1 MRKLIIFLLFLFI
14 LIYQLNLVFGFE
26 SNQITVIKLEDA
38 ITPATKEFI
47 QEAYKFSLSINA
59 QAIIVLLNTPGGQLD
74 ATIKIIEIMEKSEI
88 PWIVYV
94 YPEGSRAWSA
104 GAFILVSSH
113 VAVMAP
119 YTIVGSAQPVSY
131 SPFEGSTPVEDEKI
145 INALSAFI
153 AEEARMHNRNATA
166 AELFVRKNLNL
177 NADEAYQF
185 KVIDA
190 VIPDINELLKFLN
203 NKTVKTSKGLITL
216 KTDKTVLIEFSPSI
230 KIMFLSIIS
239 NPLLA
244 YILFTLGLYGLIFG
258 LLSPGY
264 GAELTGAIALIL
276 GLIGLGFNVNLAS
289 LILIGLGVILML
301 IEMHTPGFGVLGGA
315 GLICLIIGGLLL
327 IPFTF
332 KAGEW
337 LISPVWYQSFIM
349 AALLFAVFAGGFMV
363 FSVYKVLKAKRM
375 KPLIGE
381 LIGETVD
388 VIEDLTPEKIGFVI
402 YKGEYWR
409 AKSKS
414 FIKAG
419 SKALI
424 IGKEGPI
431 LIVEPK
437 QS

>member
-1 MRKLIIFLLFLFI
+1 MKKPFTFLLFI
-14 LIYQLNLVFGFE
+14 LIALTQLSLTFSFKA
-26 SNQITVIKLEDA
+26 NQITIIKLEDA

-47 QEAYKFSLSINA
+47 QEAYDFSLSSNA
-59 QAIIVLLNTPGGQLD
+59 QAIIILLNTPGGQLD
-74 ATIKIIEIMEKSEI
+74 ATMKIIEIMDRSEI

-94 YPEGSRAWSA
+94 YPEGSKAWSA
-104 GAFILVSSH
+104 GAFILIASH
-113 VAVMAP
+113 IAVMAP

-131 SPFEGSTPVEDEKI
+131 TPFEGSTPIEDEKI

-153 AEEARMHNRNATA
+153 AEEARMYNRNATA
-166 AELFVRKNLNL
+166 AELFIRKNLNL
-177 NADEAYQF
+177 NADEALKF

-190 VIPDINELLKFLN
+190 IASDINELLKILN
-203 NKTVKTSKGLITL
+203 GKTIKTTRGLITL
-216 KTDKTVLIEFSPSI
+216 KTEDAVLIEFSPSI
-230 KIMFLSIIS
+230 KVTFLSTVS

-258 LLSPGY
+258 LVSPGY
-264 GAELTGAIALIL
+264 GAELAGGIALIL
-276 GLIGLGFNVNLAS
+276 GLIGLGFNVDLAS

-301 IEMHTPGFGVLGGA
+301 IEAHTPGFGVLGGA

-327 IPFTF
+327 IPFRS
-332 KAGEW
+332 GEW
-337 LISPVWYQSFIM
+337 LISSAWYQSFIA
-349 AALLFAVFAGGFMV
+349 AALLFAAFTGGFMI

-381 LIGETVD
+381 FVGEAVD
-388 VIEDLTPEKIGFVI
+388 VIEDLTPEKTGFVI

-409 AKSKS
+409 AKSKI

-424 IGKEGPI
+424 VAKDGPI

-437 QS
+437 